1 MLIRTHMEELKE
13 ETNDVLYERYR
24 TSKLTT
30 MGVTQ
35 DSSVFKEVKCVCTV
49 FVPADRAAPP
59 PSWPR
64 SARCTM
70 PVSPRCAASHCAGLT
85 CQMEAE
91 MKMVFQQKVNEKA
104 RRSLRCHRSHRAG
117 GQAEAVRGGAGA

>member
-35 DSSVFKEVKCVCTV
+35 DSSVFKEVKCVERAV
-49 FVPADRAAPP
+49 GVADRAARP
-59 PSWPR
+59 PSSPR
-64 SARCTM
+64 SARCTTL
-70 PVSPRCAASHCAGLT
+70 VSPRCVDCRPESA
-85 CQMEAE
+85 
-91 MKMVFQQKVNEKA
+91 
-104 RRSLRCHRSHRAG
+104 
-117 GQAEAVRGGAGA
+117 

>member
-35 DSSVFKEVKCVCTV
+35 DSSVFKEVKCVGVAAGPT
-49 FVPADRAAPP
+49 DRAAPP

-70 PVSPRCAASHCAGLT
+70 PVSPRCVASHYCWSDAPDGGRDEDGLPAKGQREGASVIALPSLT
-85 CQMEAE
+85 P
-91 MKMVFQQKVNEKA
+91 
-104 RRSLRCHRSHRAG
+104 RRRPS
-117 GQAEAVRGGAGA
+117 